1 MKKTILLLLVVVL
14 SLSLVALAAC
24 GEPETSISFVQPT
37 KVDYMVGETLDLS
50 GAQLVT
56 YDAEGNELSQE
67 DITMAML
74 DASTIPTFAQAGEFT
89 IKGSVENF
97 DFLFKVT
104 VHADG
109 PTVALVTPA
118 KTTYFVGEELSLAGG
133 SITIGTTK
141 HDLTNDMLQ
150 ATTLPNMAVEG
161 IYTVKGSKDGVNFQF
176 DVVVTAPVQV
186 KVADNFVY
194 QRTQDIDGIIQC
206 RTLNS
211 DGVTFTDWYDVS
223 SQDIE
228 SYSVENGT
236 LTVNLAFLLNNK
248 IVRKTVT
255 APVNDQ
261 FVSVSELKT
270 KSVGTQATV
279 NGIIVSFATVM
290 SRDEFIVADK
300 TTGELIGISA
310 MEGPGLVYNYNVDLH
325 GFEVGDEIIVPVEV
339 AQADSN
345 SDNGKVY
352 AKYVGG
358 EVYQTAVV
366 SKGNTYAVNKANA
379 VEIDSQADLFD
390 FLSKTNIVNNHYKVV
405 KLRGQLNFI
414 LYASSEHLRFW
425 FEDGNIN
432 TYEAQCTSGTMSPCF
447 NNGSQY
453 YTTGKT
459 FSEMVLKDANARPED
474 WSNPA
479 TQVVEVYALFIGGN
493 AYYHE
498 FVILSQEDVTH
509 LTVNKTAEIF
519 TAPTIST
526 YPLNATLNLTGAI
539 ITRKFDIR
547 SDEVIT
553 VTADMLDPT
562 TLPDFTTANTYTV
575 KGSYEGFNFQFDVQ
589 VKDISVK
596 SIAIGT
602 MPTTTVYGHRDSY
615 ESLDLTGG
623 TLVIT
628 YTDDSTIT
636 IDMDSSMLP
645 TTEVDT
651 WGIGQVT
658 YQLTYAGCT
667 TDLVVTFE
675 NRAISVAQFKQGTV
689 GEKYEVHAVVVGVQ
703 SSQGAIEVIIKD
715 LNSNECIGVYNSGVS
730 DSISNPVFKANS
742 NVKRGD
748 EVIVTLTLK
757 KQTNRN
763 TDNGGVNVN
772 YGKTYGDGS
781 IKNSAIILSENKAF
795 NWDLSKVTTT
805 ITSTDEL
812 FAFLLGEN
820 PFYKW
825 VKIVTPMTV
834 NYNGNWLR
842 IFMDGKVT
850 SLDTQQVDIRGELAS
865 PVFHILSA
873 NSNLTGE
880 FKEYFTNVDGTTY
893 TEHGST
899 TYEFYAL
906 FVGGN
911 QYYQIFAV
919 LDDSMIVNT
928 AA

>member
-1 MKKTILLLLVVVL
+1 MKRSVLLLLVVVL
-14 SLSLVALAAC
+14 TLSLVALTAC
-24 GEPETSISFVQPT
+24 GEPETSISFVEPT
-37 KVDYMVGETLDLS
+37 KLDYLVGESLDLT
-50 GAQLVT
+50 GAKLVT
-56 YDAEGNELSQE
+56 YDANGAQVSQE
-67 DITMAML
+67 DVTTAML
-74 DASTIPTFAQAGEFT
+74 DASTVPTFAQAGEFT

-97 DFLFKVT
+97 MFSFKVT
-104 VHADG
+104 VHAVD
-109 PTVALVTPA
+109 PTVAFVSPTKLVYKA
-118 KTTYFVGEELSLAGG
+118 GESLDLAGG
-133 SITIGTTK
+133 SITIGTTQY
-141 HDLTNDMLQ
+141 DLTMDMLDEQ
-150 ATTLPNMAVEG
+150 TVPNMTDEG
-161 IYTVKGSKDGVNFQF
+161 DFVVRGSKEGVSFQF
-176 DVVVTAPVQV
+176 TVTVSEVVQV
-186 KVADNFVY
+186 KVQDNFVY
-194 QRTQDIDGIIQC
+194 QRTQDVDGIIQC

-223 SQDIE
+223 GQDIE
-228 SYSVENGT
+228 NYTVANGT

-248 IVRKTVT
+248 VVRKTVT

-270 KSVGTQATV
+270 KPVGTTALV
-279 NGIIVSFATVM
+279 NGVIVSFATAM

-300 TTGELIGISA
+300 TTGEMIGIGG
-310 MEGPGLVYNYNVDLH
+310 MEGQGLVYNYNVDTN

-339 AQADSN
+339 MQADSG

-352 AKYVGG
+352 ATYRGG
-358 EVYQTAVV
+358 ELYSTAVV
-366 SKGNTYAVNKANA
+366 SKGNTVAINKTGA

-390 FLSKTNIVNNHYKVV
+390 FLSETNITGNHYKMV

-414 LYASSEHLRFW
+414 LYASSDHLRFW

-432 TYEAQCTSGTMSPCF
+432 NYEDQCTSGTMSPCF

-526 YPLNATLNLTGAI
+526 YPLNATLNLTGAQ

-547 SDEVIT
+547 SDEEIV
-553 VTADMLDPT
+553 VTADMLDTT
-562 TLPDFTTANTYTV
+562 TLPDFTTAGTYTV
-575 KGSYEGFNFQFDVQ
+575 KGSYEGFEFSFDVI
-589 VKDISVK
+589 VKDITVTNV
-596 SIAIGT
+596 AIGK
-602 MPTTTVYGHRDSY
+602 MPNKTTYNYNQGLED
-615 ESLDLTGG
+615 LDLTGG
-623 TLVIT
+623 TILVT
-628 YTDDSTIT
+628 YNDGSTIEY
-636 IDMDSSMLP
+636 DMDSTMLP
-645 TTEVDT
+645 SEEVDSWT
-651 WGIGQVT
+651 LGEVA
-658 YQLTYAGCT
+658 YPLTYGGCSVN
-667 TDLVVTFE
+667 LVVKFE
-675 NRAISVAQFKQGTV
+675 SNAISVTQFKQGIV

-715 LNSNECIGVYNSGVS
+715 VNSNECVGVYNSGVA
-730 DSISNPVFKANS
+730 DSISNPVFKADS

-757 KQTNRN
+757 QN
-763 TDNGGVNVN
+763 TDTTNVN
-772 YGKTYGDGS
+772 YGKKYADGS
-781 IKNSAIILSENKAF
+781 FKTSAVVLSENKAL
-795 NWDLSKVTTT
+795 NWDLSAITTT

-812 FAFLLGEN
+812 FGFLQN
-820 PFYKW
+820 DPFYKW
-825 VKIVTPMTV
+825 VKIVTPKTV
-834 NYNGNWLR
+834 MYNNFLR

-850 SLDTQQVDIRGELAS
+850 SLSTQQVTIQGEPTS

-873 NSNLTGE
+873 NSNITGE
-880 FKEYFTNVDGTTY
+880 FKDYFTNVTGTNY
-893 TEHGST
+893 TNHGST

-911 QYYQIFAV
+911 AYYQIFAV
-919 LDDSMIVNT
+919 LDDVMIVNT
-928 AA
+928 QVA